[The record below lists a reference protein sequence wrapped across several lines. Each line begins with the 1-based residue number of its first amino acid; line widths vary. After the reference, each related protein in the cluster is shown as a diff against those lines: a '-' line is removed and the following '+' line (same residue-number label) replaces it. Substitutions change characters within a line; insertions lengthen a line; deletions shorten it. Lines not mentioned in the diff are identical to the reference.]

1 MSGLY
6 VSSLGPRR
14 AGPPDSGAEDVI
26 LIDMAVA
33 AGVPFKVF
41 SLDTGRLRP
50 ETNQFIERCAPLRHQ
65 DRNVQSCADA
75 VQALIREK
83 GLFSFYVDDH
93 KECCGVRKVEPLMR
107 PWRRFAR
114 G

>member
-1 MSGLY
+1 
-6 VSSLGPRR
+6 
-14 AGPPDSGAEDVI
+14 
-26 LIDMAVA
+26 MAVA

-65 DRNVQSCADA
+65 DRNVQSWADA
-75 VQALIREK
+75 VQALIREQ

-93 KECCGVRKVEPLMR
+93 KECCGVRKVAGLRQRMTKYTHGEPINRYTARKARVMR
-107 PWRRFAR
+107 APSL
-114 G
+114 